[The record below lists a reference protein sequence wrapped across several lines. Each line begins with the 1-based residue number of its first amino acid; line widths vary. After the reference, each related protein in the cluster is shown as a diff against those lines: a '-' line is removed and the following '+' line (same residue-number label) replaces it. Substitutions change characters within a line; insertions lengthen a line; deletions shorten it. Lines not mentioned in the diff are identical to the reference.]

1 MKGIIVSD
9 LELILRRNDSSIA
22 DVDQSI
28 RHIKKDISDLVR
40 SINSTDLKFLT
51 NRLESEMSYFNN
63 VMLKINSYQN
73 VLQGVL
79 KSYKQQAEEIAK
91 SINKLS
97 P

>member
-9 LELILRRNDSSIA
+9 LELILRRNDFIVT

-28 RHIKKDISDLVR
+28 RHIKKDVSDLVR
-40 SINSTDLKFLT
+40 STNCTDLKFLT
-51 NRLESEMSYFNN
+51 NRLELEMNYFNN
-63 VMLKINSYQN
+63 VMLKINSYHT

>member
-9 LELILRRNDSSIA
+9 LELIIRRNDSSIT
-22 DVDQSI
+22 DVDQNI
-28 RHIKKDISDLVR
+28 RHIKKDVSDLVR
-40 SINSTDLKFLT
+40 SINSADLKFLT
-51 NRLESEMSYFNN
+51 NRLDLELNYFNN